1 MRKFQVDYFN
11 CQANSNTNTQRK
23 VPKENNL
30 LHHCCR
36 AFVCGRRRHKLSWV
50 VACRPCG
57 AGRTGDKVLAVDG
70 DDRAAGTELGTG
82 LNTVVERG
90 TETLVD
96 TARSQPRR
104 LAVEAR

>member
-50 VACRPCG
+50 VPCRPCG
-57 AGRTGDKVLAVDG
+57 AGRTGDKIRAVDG
-70 DDRAAGTELGTG
+70 DDHAAGTELGTG

-104 LAVEAR
+104 LAVKER